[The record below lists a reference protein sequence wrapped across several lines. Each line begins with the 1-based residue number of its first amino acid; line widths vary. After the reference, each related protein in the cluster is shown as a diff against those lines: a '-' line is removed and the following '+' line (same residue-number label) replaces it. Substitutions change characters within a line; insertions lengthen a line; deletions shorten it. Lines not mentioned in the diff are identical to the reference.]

1 MGIRVRADD
10 GGRDRDSNTLE
21 ETLTHLK
28 RTTPK
33 EYLYRSA
40 KFGPALEITV
50 AYYTGFSLSTRGIW
64 FHLRQVVISTD
75 SYAVSLAAG
84 VREMLAPTE
93 RAKPNV
99 LLAMAERIDPIVP
112 AIVAAWGPE
121 PTEHGDAA
129 AVLALVRQAFELEV
143 AH

>member
-1 MGIRVRADD
+1 M
-10 GGRDRDSNTLE
+10 
-21 ETLTHLK
+21 THLK

-40 KFGPALEITV
+40 KDGPTLEIAV
-50 AYYTGFSLSTRGIW
+50 AYYSGFSLSTRGIW
-64 FHLRQVVISTD
+64 FQLRPVLV
-75 SYAVSLAAG
+75 AGGSLSAG

-121 PTEHGDAA
+121 PTENGDKE

-143 AH
+143 VRG